1 MSDRRSRDDDDRGGR
16 GRGGER
22 GGGYRYQSRSSE
34 ETRKRAETGG
44 GGIDT
49 YITDGIRIYK
59 APEGANELR
68 ILPPTWD
75 GAKHYGLDVHLH
87 YGIGADNAAY
97 LCLDKMKGKA
107 CPICEA
113 RKRAADEGDQDY
125 ADELRPQH
133 RVLMYVLDRE
143 KEKEGVKVWSIGSRM
158 DQDLLRLCVDKKT
171 GETLEIDHPD
181 DGYDVQFNREGQGKK
196 TRYPG
201 LAIARR
207 SSPLDNDKAMEFAVA
222 NPLDEQLIFYSYDHI
237 AGAFAGRS
245 GPRRDKDEDDKPK
258 GRSRDDDDDKPKA
271 RGRDDDERPRR
282 GRDDEDKPKARAR
295 TPELD
300 MTWDEVHELSF
311 RKLAAIVEENR
322 LDIDPDA
329 SRDDAELA
337 DQICEACGISKGRSK
352 PKDEDDAPPHRRPT
366 SRDDDDRPKSRARD
380 DDDPPRRSRD
390 DDERPRRSRDDD
402 TEQRPLRRRD

>member
-1 MSDRRSRDDDDRGGR
+1 MSERRSRDDDDRGQRR
-16 GRGGER
+16 G
-22 GGGYRYQSRSSE
+22 GGGYRYQSRSAE
-34 ETRKRAETGG
+34 DTRKRAETGG

-68 ILPPTWD
+68 ILPPTWE

-181 DGYDVQFNREGQGKK
+181 DGYEVQFNREGQGKK

-207 SSPLDNDKAMEFAVA
+207 SSALDNEKAMQFAVEH
-222 NPLDEQLIFYSYDHI
+222 PLDEQLIFYSYDHI
-237 AGAFAGRS
+237 AAAFSGRGS
-245 GPRRDKDEDDKPK
+245 KGKDDDGDKPVR
-258 GRSRDDDDDKPKA
+258 RSRDDGDDKTKSRDRDDDKPA
-271 RGRDDDERPRR
+271 RRS
-282 GRDDEDKPKARAR
+282 RA
-295 TPELD
+295 PELD

-311 RKLAAIVEENR
+311 RRLAAIVEEQK

-329 SRDDAELA
+329 SRDDEELA
-337 DQICEACGISKGRSK
+337 DQVCEACGIKKAGRSSSRD
-352 PKDEDDAPPHRRPT
+352 KDEDDDKPTPRRPT
-366 SRDDDDRPKSRARD
+366 SRDKDEDDDKPT
-380 DDDPPRRSRD
+380 PRRSRD
-390 DDERPRRSRDDD
+390 SDEDER
-402 TEQRPLRRRD
+402 RPLRRRD